1 MSSARGG
8 TRNAGHK
15 TSSIPRP
22 IDATRS
28 GRRDSKSGKDSTRGG
43 EFTRPIPRDKQ
54 LVKGRGK
61 RGVIWTVA
69 MVITAALVA
78 ALFVLPVKA
87 WLRQQDDIERKEQEL
102 AALQRANEEL
112 ADEVAKLQTP
122 AGIEEAAREEIGY
135 VQRGEIRLTVLPAPQ
150 APISMPDGWPY
161 DAVAQIVQ
169 VRLQGTITP

>member
-22 IDATRS
+22 SDATRA
-28 GRRDSKSGKDSTRGG
+28 GQRNGGKDSTRGG
-43 EFTRPIPRDKQ
+43 EFTRPIARDKQ

-61 RGVIWTVA
+61 RGVIWTAA

-102 AALQRANEEL
+102 AALDLANAEL

-135 VQRGEIRLTVLPAPQ
+135 VRRGEIRLTVLPAPQ
-150 APISMPDGWPY
+150 APITMPDGWPY
-161 DAVAQIVQ
+161 DAVAQIVS
-169 VRLQGTITP
+169 VRSQGTINP

>member
-22 IDATRS
+22 ADATRAGQRNGKG
-28 GRRDSKSGKDSTRGG
+28 GRDNTRGG
-43 EFTRPIPRDKQ
+43 EFTRPIARDKQ

-61 RGVIWTVA
+61 RGVIWAVA

-78 ALFVLPVKA
+78 ALFVLPVEA
-87 WLRQQDDIERKEQEL
+87 WLRQQDDIERKQQEL
-102 AALQRANEEL
+102 TALQQANEAL

-150 APISMPDGWPY
+150 APITMPDGWPY

-169 VRLQGTITP
+169 VRSQGTITP

>member
-1 MSSARGG
+1 MSPAG
-8 TRNAGHK
+8 TRNSGHR

-22 IDATRS
+22 VDPTRTGRRS
-28 GRRDSKSGKDSTRGG
+28 GRDDTRFG

-61 RGVIWTVA
+61 RSVIGVIA
-69 MVITAALVA
+69 LVITAALVA

-87 WLRQQDDIERKEQEL
+87 WLRQQDDIQRKQQEL
-102 AALQRANEEL
+102 TALQQANQEL

-122 AGIEEAAREEIGY
+122 AGIEEAAREEIGF

-150 APISMPDGWPY
+150 APITMPDGCPY
-161 DAVAQIVQ
+161 DVVARII
-169 VRLQGTITP
+169 QGRGHQQ